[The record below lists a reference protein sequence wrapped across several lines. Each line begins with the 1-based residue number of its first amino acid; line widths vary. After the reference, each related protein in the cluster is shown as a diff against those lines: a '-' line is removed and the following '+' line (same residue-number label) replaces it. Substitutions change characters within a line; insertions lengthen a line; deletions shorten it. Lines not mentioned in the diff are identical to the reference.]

1 MNEKEYDEF
10 EAIAFIRQRVS
21 GAQDCSDDD
30 LLLLIDTMFDYY
42 DSLDDDATDDQ
53 YDVEFVAAFVARQL
67 AKDKECAIPRNLVPE
82 LVTAELEYE
91 TTLDN

>member
-53 YDVEFVAAFVARQL
+53 YDVE
-67 AKDKECAIPRNLVPE
+67 CAIPRNLVPE